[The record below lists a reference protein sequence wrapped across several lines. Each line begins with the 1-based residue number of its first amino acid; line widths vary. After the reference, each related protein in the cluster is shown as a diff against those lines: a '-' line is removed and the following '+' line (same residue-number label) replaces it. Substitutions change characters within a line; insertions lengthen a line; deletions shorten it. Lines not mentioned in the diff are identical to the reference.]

1 MSAAVLPT
9 VLTTSYFLS
18 LVGYLLSNVP
28 SNRKKQIGI
37 SSNHIV
43 MDIDGLFQTKPLRI
57 SEGNRVRTAV
67 ISF

>member
-18 LVGYLLSNVP
+18 LVGYLFSNVP

-43 MDIDGLFQTKPLRI
+43 MDIDGLFQTKP
-57 SEGNRVRTAV
+57 
-67 ISF
+67 

>member
-9 VLTTSYFLS
+9 VLTTSYCLS
-18 LVGYLLSNVP
+18 LVGYLFSNVP

-43 MDIDGLFQTKPLRI
+43 MDIDGLFQTKP
-57 SEGNRVRTAV
+57 
-67 ISF
+67 

>member
-9 VLTTSYFLS
+9 VLTTSNFLS
-18 LVGYLLSNVP
+18 LVGYLFSNVP

-43 MDIDGLFQTKPLRI
+43 MDIDGLFQTKP
-57 SEGNRVRTAV
+57 
-67 ISF
+67 